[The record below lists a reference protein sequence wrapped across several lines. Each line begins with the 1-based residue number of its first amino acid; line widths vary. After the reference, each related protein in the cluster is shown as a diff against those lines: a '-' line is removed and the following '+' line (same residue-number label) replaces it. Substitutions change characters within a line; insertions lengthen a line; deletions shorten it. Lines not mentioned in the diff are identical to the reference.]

1 MTSVLL
7 FLHAAAGLL
16 MTACLI
22 LFQRHDH
29 RHRPWVSLLAWL
41 TACAAV
47 SLPVRILFGQIREVD
62 AGSVLLLWVLLA
74 AVAIRRGNLGQL
86 FNRRGS
92 CRS

>member
-1 MTSVLL
+1 MTTVLL
-7 FLHAAAGLL
+7 FLHAVAGLL
-16 MTACLI
+16 MAACLT
-22 LFQRHDH
+22 LFRRHEH
-29 RHRPWVSLLAWL
+29 RHRPWISLLAWL

-47 SLPVRILFGQIREVD
+47 SLPVRILSGQIREVD

-74 AVAIRRGNLGQL
+74 AVAVRRGNLGQL